1 MSSLHIIEAELKRQ
15 TQLLVLVAQRLERVM
30 IALEQPVHIQ
40 SDDGDPEQH
49 PRYSSLSDHAK

>member
-30 IALEQPVHIQ
+30 VALEQPVTIQ
-40 SDDGDPEQH
+40 SDDGDPEQR

>member
-30 IALEQPVHIQ
+30 TALEQPVAIQ
-40 SDDGDPEQH
+40 SDDSDPEQR